1 MRNFNVGLKNMVK
14 PFNKTIG
21 IIGAGQLGKMLIESA
36 DGWNVRYAVLETE
49 PSAPAVKK
57 ADIFVQGSL
66 NDGEKIRELAN
77 HCDVITFEIEH
88 IDAATLYEIEQQ
100 GKTVIPSASIL
111 KIIQDKGLQKQYFV
125 SKKLPTAP
133 YVLINHYTEIDK
145 IENLPLEVSKVVV
158 KSCRDGY
165 DGKGV
170 AIMNKSDLLTNKLP
184 FEGSCI
190 VEAFV
195 ANAKE
200 ISIIVA
206 RGINGETKVYPATE
220 MVFDPISNLVDYLF
234 APAEISPNELK
245 KANEIAIAAVEGFNG
260 VGLFAVEFFLNKK
273 GEWFIN
279 EIAPRP
285 HNSGHH
291 TIEACYTSQYEQL
304 NRILLGLP
312 LGDTSLIK
320 PAAMVNL
327 VGDSTFSGAYAIA
340 GLDACFT
347 TPGFYLHLY
356 NKETIKPDR
365 KMGHF
370 TVIAN
375 SAEEAVTKAL
385 ALKKH
390 LKFKPVN

>member
-1 MRNFNVGLKNMVK
+1 LRFFNVGLKNMVK
-14 PFNKTIG
+14 PFEKTIG

-36 DGWNVRYAVLETE
+36 AGWNVNYAVLENDAH
-49 PSAPAVKK
+49 APAVKK
-57 ADIFVQGSL
+57 AGIFIQGKL
-66 NDGEKIRELAN
+66 TDGDKIRELAT
-77 HCDVITFEIEH
+77 HCDVMTFEIEH
-88 IDAATLYEIEQQ
+88 IDADTLYELEQQ

-111 KIIQDKGLQKQYFV
+111 KIIQNKGSQKQYFIA
-125 SKKLPTAP
+125 KNLPTSP
-133 YVLINHYTEIDK
+133 FVVINHASEIDK
-145 IENLPLEVSKVVV
+145 IESLSPEIQKVVV

-170 AIMNKSDLLTNKLP
+170 SIMNKSDLMNNGLP
-184 FEGSCI
+184 FEGSCV

-195 ANAKE
+195 ANARE

-206 RGINGETKVYPATE
+206 RGKNGETKVYPATE
-220 MVFDPISNLVDYLF
+220 MVFDPLSNLVDYLF

-245 KANEIAIAAVEGFNG
+245 KANEIAIAAIEGFNG
-260 VGLFAVEFFLNKK
+260 VGIFAVELFLNHA
-273 GEWFIN
+273 GAWFIN

-327 VGDSTFSGAYAIA
+327 VGSNDFSGNYSIT
-340 GLDACFT
+340 GLDACLT

-356 NKETIKPDR
+356 NKSTIKPDR

-370 TVIAN
+370 TVLAS
-375 SAEEAVTKAL
+375 SAEEAVSKAL
-385 ALKKH
+385 NLKQH
-390 LKFKPVN
+390 LKFKQE